1 MTGFLKLGSIEI
13 YNLNINQLGCNDK
26 EYGKA
31 LILHKSVN
39 FLDMIA
45 KEGELRIDCYEK
57 GNEIWRIKKW
67 LIGSIFFLRLKLQ
80 EL

>member
-31 LILHKSVN
+31 LILHKSLN
-39 FLDMIA
+39 FTDVVA
-45 KEGELRIDCYEK
+45 KEVELHIVYDEK
-57 GNEIWRIKKW
+57 GNEICRIK
-67 LIGSIFFLRLKLQ
+67 
-80 EL
+80 E

>member
-45 KEGELRIDCYEK
+45 KEGELHIDCYEK

-67 LIGSIFFLRLKLQ
+67 LIGSIFSLRLKLQ